1 MNILYK
7 LKNNYWLLAI
17 LVLGSML
24 RFYHIDF
31 QSIWLDEIHTMNEA
45 NPNIPFM
52 DLYDV
57 IMSGEQMPPFYFYS
71 LYFIFKVFGYTT
83 FVARLYSAILG
94 IISLYAIY
102 LLGKELLNKR
112 IGLIAAFILAVNYF
126 HLYYSQDARPYILLL
141 LFSILSFYL
150 NLSGLYT
157 QKNFVYFG
165 TKIHV
170 YSSF

>member
-57 IMSGEQMPPFYFYS
+57 IMSGEQMPPLYFYS
-71 LYFIFKVFGYTT
+71 LYFIFKVF
-83 FVARLYSAILG
+83 LEP
-94 IISLYAIY
+94 SLY
-102 LLGKELLNKR
+102 
-112 IGLIAAFILAVNYF
+112 
-126 HLYYSQDARPYILLL
+126 
-141 LFSILSFYL
+141 
-150 NLSGLYT
+150 
-157 QKNFVYFG
+157 
-165 TKIHV
+165 
-170 YSSF
+170 